1 MGLTSLL
8 NANNISIDDVLDA
21 KRIKDK
27 VLLYTRNG
35 VIEMDFEKAKDI
47 YWRVKIRNRRK
58 AFGL

>member
-1 MGLTSLL
+1 MGIAGLLSTS
-8 NANNISIDDVLDA
+8 NISIDDVLDA

-27 VLLYTRNG
+27 VILYTKNG
-35 VIEMDFEKAKDI
+35 VIEMEFKKAKDI